1 MKNISDFF
9 RNSSIEK
16 KIPNTSSWFLHVH
29 LLYLENHPILMQ
41 SALATRILELIES
54 QLTQY

>member
-1 MKNISDFF
+1 MKKITDFF

-16 KIPNTSSWFLHVH
+16 IPDTSSWFLHVH

-41 SALATRILELIES
+41 SALTTLYLS
-54 QLTQY
+54 

>member
-1 MKNISDFF
+1 MKKITDFF
-9 RNSSIEK
+9 WNSSIEK
-16 KIPNTSSWFLHVH
+16 IPDTSSWFLHVH

>member
-1 MKNISDFF
+1 MKKITDFF

-16 KIPNTSSWFLHVH
+16 IPDTSSWFLHVH